1 MAYDEVGSKL
11 ANYKKFA
18 STAARELLGKT
29 KAREF
34 IKEIEKALTEAQIS
48 RIMTAVRRAL

>member
-1 MAYDEVGSKL
+1 MAYDECAKL
-11 ANYKKFA
+11 ENYKKFA

-34 IKEIEKALTEAQIS
+34 TKEIEKAVSEAQIS
-48 RIMTAVRRAL
+48 RIMTAVREVL